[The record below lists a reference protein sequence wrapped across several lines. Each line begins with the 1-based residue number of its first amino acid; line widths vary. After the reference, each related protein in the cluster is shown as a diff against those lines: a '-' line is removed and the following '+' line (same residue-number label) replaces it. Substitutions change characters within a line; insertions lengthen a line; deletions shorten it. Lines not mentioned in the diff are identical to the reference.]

1 MSSPIR
7 QFTNSP
13 VISLAFSPCPNDTF
27 IFDAMVHQ
35 KIDTEGL
42 SFDYRMAD
50 VEDLNHMAMND
61 RVEMSK
67 VSYHAW
73 LYLREK
79 YFLLDSGSAMGFGN
93 GPLVIGKKACSLEDL
108 ENMAIAIPGEYTTAN
123 LLLKIFAPK
132 AKNKKIMVFYEIEN
146 AILDGKVEAGVII
159 HENRFT
165 YQDKG
170 LVKIADLGEHWEQMT
185 HCPIPL
191 GAIVVRKSLGSD
203 LISRL
208 NRIMK
213 RSVEYAMNNPDSSMD
228 FVRENAQEMDE
239 MVMKKH
245 INLYVNEFT
254 MDMGETGKNA
264 IIKLLDVTND
274 FLEHG

>member
-1 MSSPIR
+1 MILPVH
-7 QFTNSP
+7 QFTSSP

-35 KIDTEGL
+35 KIDTEDL

-50 VEDLNHMAMND
+50 VEKLNHMAMND

-73 LYLREK
+73 LYLRDK

-123 LLLKIFAPK
+123 LLLKIFSPK
-132 AKNKKIMVFYEIEN
+132 AKNKKIMVFNEIEN

-170 LVKIADLGEHWEQMT
+170 LVKITDLGEQWEQMT
-185 HCPIPL
+185 QCPIPL
-191 GAIVVRKSLGSD
+191 GGIVVRKSLGSD
-203 LISRL
+203 MISRL

-213 RSVEYAMNNPDSSMD
+213 RSVEYAMNNPDSSLD
-228 FVRENAQEMDE
+228 FVRKNAQEMDE
-239 MVMKKH
+239 KVMKKH

-254 MDMGETGKNA
+254 RDMGETGKNA
-264 IIKLLDVTND
+264 IMKLLVVTNP
-274 FLEHG
+274 